1 MKSFNIKYIFLIIIF
16 INFSLIYTQSQAKYE
31 IPFSYTVNT
40 SLPEIEIL
48 LGEETKPFV
57 LDIGQ
62 EKSWLYKK
70 REETTEKK
78 NLETLKYN
86 MFSVN
91 GEAKEDQVYLSNKQ
105 KDKILKIDKFKYLD
119 VPKVNGDEPFLNG
132 ASLNNIVLNAENFK
146 NDNKDKN
153 YGFNIDFPS
162 KKLSIGKFED
172 NEKQNLKKLEL
183 KGNKWQLTLNS
194 VFFDDINKN
203 VKSGNLYKISN
214 TTKGIL
220 VNRDILLETVYA
232 PFYVPK
238 DFFDYLEDN
247 SYFYDGKDKLCER
260 KIEQGSIIYLCDKN
274 KKDKIKNM
282 NLVLNNKNVL
292 SLTKKHLLKCSA
304 NSDLCEFVIKYNP
317 KVKFF
322 VLGVDFLKN
331 LNIYFMKN
339 ENSVYLKGMEIF
351 ECDMADSKF
360 KAIGQ
365 KDIMKALLQLFKTFS
380 VIVSIFIFL
389 FIFFYLHSKFR
400 GHAYTDKENDDKKD
414 EELVDIDKEKK

>member
-1 MKSFNIKYIFLIIIF
+1 
-16 INFSLIYTQSQAKYE
+16 
-31 IPFSYTVNT
+31 
-40 SLPEIEIL
+40 
-48 LGEETKPFV
+48 
-57 LDIGQ
+57 
-62 EKSWLYKK
+62 
-70 REETTEKK
+70 
-78 NLETLKYN
+78 
-86 MFSVN
+86 
-91 GEAKEDQVYLSNKQ
+91 
-105 KDKILKIDKFKYLD
+105 
-119 VPKVNGDEPFLNG
+119 
-132 ASLNNIVLNAENFK
+132 
-146 NDNKDKN
+146 
-153 YGFNIDFPS
+153 
-162 KKLSIGKFED
+162 
-172 NEKQNLKKLEL
+172 
-183 KGNKWQLTLNS
+183 
-194 VFFDDINKN
+194 
-203 VKSGNLYKISN
+203 
-214 TTKGIL
+214 
-220 VNRDILLETVYA
+220 
-232 PFYVPK
+232 
-238 DFFDYLEDN
+238 
-247 SYFYDGKDKLCER
+247 
-260 KIEQGSIIYLCDKN
+260 
-274 KKDKIKNM
+274 M

-414 EELVDIDKEKK
+414 EELVDIDKEKN